1 MLCDSFES
9 IYHRIRNPHEQQL
22 RQDCQCQENMSVSK
36 MLWEKRRNW
45 VKIYVALF
53 LVTQSCLTPLGSCVH
68 GDSSGKN
75 TGLGCHA
82 LLPGIFPTEALNL
95 RSLSLQE
102 ESLLS
107 EPPGKSKN
115 GRVGNLSLL
124 QDVFLTQELNRGPL
138 LCRRIHYQ
146 ELPGKPIC
154 STTS

>member
-1 MLCDSFES
+1 
-9 IYHRIRNPHEQQL
+9 
-22 RQDCQCQENMSVSK
+22 

-53 LVTQSCLTPLGSCVH
+53 LVTQSCLTPLGSSVH

-82 LLPGIFPTEALNL
+82 LLQGIFPTEALNL
-95 RSLSLQE
+95 RSLSLQV

-115 GRVGNLSLL
+115 ARVGNLSLL

-138 LCRRIHYQ
+138 LCRRIHYHLSYQ
-146 ELPGKPIC
+146 ESPYVALQVNITIYVVYFVLFYKCLNLFSSHSIELN
-154 STTS
+154 SRK